1 MLRTITL
8 KNFVH
13 FKDKTVIQLT
23 TSNIPANPNGN
34 RKKKTEK
41 SQNGTD
47 YCNSLNIF
55 VGANFCGKSTIIELI
70 RRCMTQEINLSKTKA
85 YDNVSVA
92 YAFCKFNELDKKNDE
107 VFSGIIKEPQ
117 RPGDRDEKLYKIF
130 IYIENN
136 EVFLRSIS
144 IHTGK
149 TYNGVLNHRYLKEI
163 RSLEDEADDERD
175 NRITQ
180 LLDKIKSLNYKQ
192 CCSEIRNKPSWKD
205 IEDRFI
211 ATFPLRGI
219 GIVQWTKSKNIRV
232 KRNYKRACERAEVI
246 STLLTQ
252 KHRDQIDEELE
263 REIFNFLTY
272 PEVFRFKHKS
282 DGHIFVQHNNSEEF
296 HLLKTSEGILEAKMT
311 SLLLANDMVKTLCLE
326 DAERGMHPQMIERLK
341 TILCRE
347 GRKKTIIVV
356 THSPYF
362 IDTIT
367 VKNTHVFF
375 RETTDDRN
383 SYFCSVKNVADCSA
397 VTNVSSIELLR
408 TLLFATKVL
417 LVEGPTDREVLQGIF
432 TQWKRKMMKR
442 SENEIEVMYK
452 DITTYQVVSLNGCR
466 NSKNVLNFCR
476 KINLPCL
483 CILDLDVFVKSDK
496 KTKVISKVENLK
508 YLAVGTFQN
517 YVGKDLSD
525 FTRSEDSKLLS
536 KSMESNDDTFV
547 WRDGALEDMI
557 RDSISP
563 KKLYDILGCKNTES
577 KEIKGKLKT
586 SLSEKNGESFYEHLE
601 NADEIQRLI
610 KFILDK
616 EITRFRENEL
626 ESDEFLKQK
635 CCNIYDVLRKAFA
648 VVLLFLLFFSFWFF
662 FKEIFPLESS
672 LHYVDGLL
680 KFLYSIL
687 FLD

>member
-23 TSNIPANPNGN
+23 TSNIPANPNRN

-70 RRCMTQEINLSKTKA
+70 RRCMTHEINLLKTKS
-85 YDNVSVA
+85 YDNESVA
-92 YAFCKFNELDKKNDE
+92 YVFCKFNGLDQKNDE

-117 RPGDRDEKLYKIF
+117 RPGDRVEKLFKIF

-136 EVFLRSIS
+136 EVVLRSIS
-144 IHTGK
+144 LHTGK
-149 TYNGVLNHRYLKEI
+149 TYYGVLNHRYLKEI
-163 RSLEDEADDERD
+163 RSLEDEAADERD
-175 NRITQ
+175 NRITK
-180 LLDKIKSLNYKQ
+180 LLEMIKSLNYKR

-232 KRNYKRACERAEVI
+232 KRNYKSACERAEVL

-263 REIFNFLTY
+263 REIFNFLTS

-296 HLLKTSEGILEAKMT
+296 PLLKTSEGILEAKMT
-311 SLLLANDMVKTLCLE
+311 SLLLANDKVKTLCLE

-347 GRKKTIIVV
+347 GRNKTIIVV

-375 RETTDDRN
+375 RKTTDDSN
-383 SYFCSVKNVADCSA
+383 SYFCSVRNVANCSA
-397 VTNVSSIELLR
+397 VSNVSSIELLR

-417 LVEGPTDREVLQGIF
+417 LVEGPTDREVVQGIF
-432 TQWKRKMMKR
+432 TQWKRNMIKS
-442 SENEIEVMYK
+442 SENKIEDMYK

-466 NSKNVLNFCR
+466 NSKNVLSFCR
-476 KINLPCL
+476 QINLQCL
-483 CILDLDVFVKSDK
+483 CILDLDVFVKSRVQNG
-496 KTKVISKVENLK
+496 TKVIYKFENLNH
-508 YLAVGTFQN
+508 LSESTFQN
-517 YVGKDLSD
+517 YVGKELSE
-525 FTRSEDSKLLS
+525 FSRSEDSKLLS
-536 KSMESNDDTFV
+536 ESMESNDDTFV

-557 RDSISP
+557 RSSISSTE
-563 KKLYDILGCKNTES
+563 LCDILGCKNTES
-577 KEIKGKLKT
+577 KEIKDKLKT
-586 SLSEKNGESFYEHLE
+586 SISEENGELFYEQLE
-601 NADEIQRLI
+601 NAAEIQRLI

-616 EITRFRENEL
+616 EITRFEENEL
-626 ESDEFLKQK
+626 ESDEYLSEQK
-635 CCNIYDVLRKAFA
+635 CCNVYNVLRITLVV
-648 VVLLFLLFFSFWFF
+648 VVLLFVLFFSFWFY
-662 FKEIFPLESS
+662 FKKYFSWNLPCTM
-672 LHYVDGLL
+672 
-680 KFLYSIL
+680 
-687 FLD
+687 

>member
-23 TSNIPANPNGN
+23 TSNIPANPNRN

-41 SQNGTD
+41 SQNGTN

-70 RRCMTQEINLSKTKA
+70 RRCMTHEINLLKTKS
-85 YDNVSVA
+85 YDNESVA
-92 YAFCKFNELDKKNDE
+92 YVFCKFSGLDQKNDE

-117 RPGDRDEKLYKIF
+117 RPGDRVEKLYKIF

-144 IHTGK
+144 LHTGK
-149 TYNGVLNHRYLKEI
+149 TYYGVLNHRYLKEI
-163 RSLEDEADDERD
+163 RSLEDEATDERD
-175 NRITQ
+175 NRITK
-180 LLDKIKSLNYKQ
+180 LLEMIKSLNYKRY
-192 CCSEIRNKPSWKD
+192 CSEIRNKPSWKD

-232 KRNYKRACERAEVI
+232 KRNYKSACERAEVL

-263 REIFNFLTY
+263 REIFNFLTS

-296 HLLKTSEGILEAKMT
+296 PLLKTSEGILEAKMT
-311 SLLLANDMVKTLCLE
+311 SLLLANNKVKTLCLE

-347 GRKKTIIVV
+347 GRNKTIIVV

-375 RETTDDRN
+375 RKTTDDSN
-383 SYFCSVKNVADCSA
+383 SYFCSVRNVANCSA
-397 VTNVSSIELLR
+397 VSNVSSIELLR

-417 LVEGPTDREVLQGIF
+417 LVEGPTDRDVVQGIF
-432 TQWKRKMMKR
+432 TQWKHKKLNRG
-442 SENEIEVMYK
+442 ENKIKDMYK

-466 NSKNVLNFCR
+466 NSKNVMDFCH
-476 KINLPCL
+476 KINLPCF
-483 CILDLDVFVKSDK
+483 CILDLDVFVKIDK
-496 KTKVISKVENLK
+496 KSKKICKFEKVDDPPESTLNKS
-508 YLAVGTFQN
+508 VGET
-517 YVGKDLSD
+517 LSD
-525 FTRSEDSKLLS
+525 FSKSKYFKILS
-536 KSMESNDDTFV
+536 KALESKDTFV

-557 RDSISP
+557 RSSISLEQLG
-563 KKLYDILGCKNTES
+563 KFLGCRNTDNE
-577 KEIKGKLKT
+577 EIKNKLKT
-586 SLSEKNGESFYEHLE
+586 SISEENRQLFYEQLE
-601 NADEIQRLI
+601 KADEIQRLI

-616 EITRFRENEL
+616 EITRFTGNEL
-626 ESDEFLKQK
+626 ELDEFLSEQK
-635 CCNIYDVLRKAFA
+635 WCNIYDISRIAFV
-648 VVLLFLLFFSFWFF
+648 VVLLLLLLFFSFWFF
-662 FKEIFPLESS
+662 
-672 LHYVDGLL
+672 L
-680 KFLYSIL
+680 KKYF
-687 FLD
+687 F

>member
-34 RKKKTEK
+34 R
-41 SQNGTD
+41 NRTD

-117 RPGDRDEKLYKIF
+117 RPGDRVEKLYKIF
-130 IYIENN
+130 IYIEND

-144 IHTGK
+144 SHTGK
-149 TYNGVLNHRYLKEI
+149 TYNGVLNHISLKEI
-163 RSLEDEADDERD
+163 ESLVDEAADDGD
-175 NRITQ
+175 NRITK
-180 LLDKIKSLNYKQ
+180 LLEIIKSLNYKT

-232 KRNYKRACERAEVI
+232 KRNYKSACERAEVL

-311 SLLLANDMVKTLCLE
+311 SLLLANDKVKTLCLE

-375 RETTDDRN
+375 RKTTDDSN
-383 SYFCSVKNVADCSA
+383 SYFCSVRNVANCSA
-397 VTNVSSIELLR
+397 VSNVSSIELLR

-417 LVEGPTDREVLQGIF
+417 LVEGPTDREVVQGIF
-432 TQWKRKMMKR
+432 TQWKRDMMKR
-442 SENEIEVMYK
+442 SETEIEVMYK
-452 DITTYQVVSLNGCR
+452 DITTYQLVSLNGCK
-466 NSKNVLNFCR
+466 NSKNVLSFCR
-476 KINLPCL
+476 QINLPCL
-483 CILDLDVFVKSDK
+483 CILDLDVFVKYNK
-496 KTKVISKVENLK
+496 ETKVIYKVENLN
-508 YLAVGTFQN
+508 YLSVGNFQD
-517 YVGKDLSD
+517 YVGKELSE
-525 FTRSEDSKLLS
+525 FSRSEDSNLLS
-536 KSMESNDDTFV
+536 ELTESYDDTFV

-557 RDSISP
+557 QSSISSTE
-563 KKLYDILGCKNTES
+563 LCDILGCKNTES
-577 KEIKGKLKT
+577 KEIKDKLKT
-586 SLSEKNGESFYEHLE
+586 SISEENGELLYEQLE
-601 NADEIQRLI
+601 NAAEIQRLI

-616 EITRFRENEL
+616 EITRFEENEL
-626 ESDEFLKQK
+626 ESDEFLSEQK
-635 CCNIYDVLRKAFA
+635 CRNVYDVLRIALVV
-648 VVLLFLLFFSFWFF
+648 VVLLFVLFFSFWFY
-662 FKEIFPLESS
+662 FKKYFSWN
-672 LHYVDGLL
+672 LL
-680 KFLYSIL
+680 CTM
-687 FLD
+687 

>member
-1 MLRTITL
+1 MLRIITL

-23 TSNIPANPNGN
+23 TSNIPANPNRN

-70 RRCMTQEINLSKTKA
+70 RRCMTHEINLLKTKS
-85 YDNVSVA
+85 YDNESVA
-92 YAFCKFNELDKKNDE
+92 YVFCKFNGLDQKNVE

-117 RPGDRDEKLYKIF
+117 RPGDRVEKLYKIF

-144 IHTGK
+144 LHTGK
-149 TYNGVLNHRYLKEI
+149 TYYGVLNHKYLKEI
-163 RSLEDEADDERD
+163 RSLEDEAADERD
-175 NRITQ
+175 NRITK
-180 LLDKIKSLNYKQ
+180 LLEMIKSLNYKR

-232 KRNYKRACERAEVI
+232 KRNYKSACERAEVL

-263 REIFNFLTY
+263 REIFNFLTS

-296 HLLKTSEGILEAKMT
+296 PLLKTSEGILEAKMT
-311 SLLLANDMVKTLCLE
+311 SLLLANDKVKTLCLE

-347 GRKKTIIVV
+347 GRNKTIIVV

-375 RETTDDRN
+375 RKTTDDSN
-383 SYFCSVKNVADCSA
+383 SYFCSVRNVANCSA
-397 VTNVSSIELLR
+397 VSNVSSIELLR

-417 LVEGPTDREVLQGIF
+417 LVEGPIDREVVQGIF
-432 TQWKRKMMKR
+432 TQWKRNMIKS
-442 SENEIEVMYK
+442 SENKIEDMYK

-466 NSKNVLNFCR
+466 NSKNVLSFCR
-476 KINLPCL
+476 QINLPCL
-483 CILDLDVFVKSDK
+483 CILDLDVFVKSRVQND
-496 KTKVISKVENLK
+496 TKVIYKFENLNH
-508 YLAVGTFQN
+508 LSESTFQN
-517 YVGKDLSD
+517 YVGKDLSE
-525 FTRSEDSKLLS
+525 FSRSEDSKLLS
-536 KSMESNDDTFV
+536 ESMESNDDTFV

-557 RDSISP
+557 RSSISSTE
-563 KKLYDILGCKNTES
+563 LCDILGCKNTES
-577 KEIKGKLKT
+577 KEIKDKLKT
-586 SLSEKNGESFYEHLE
+586 SISEENGELFYEQLE
-601 NADEIQRLI
+601 NAAEIQRLI

-616 EITRFRENEL
+616 EITRFEENEL
-626 ESDEFLKQK
+626 ESDEYLSEQK
-635 CCNIYDVLRKAFA
+635 CCNVYNVLRIALVV
-648 VVLLFLLFFSFWFF
+648 VVLLFVLFFSFWF
-662 FKEIFPLESS
+662 
-672 LHYVDGLL
+672 YL
-680 KFLYSIL
+680 KKYFSWNLPCTM
-687 FLD
+687 

>member
-23 TSNIPANPNGN
+23 TSNIPASPNGN
-34 RKKKTEK
+34 R
-41 SQNGTD
+41 NGTD

-85 YDNVSVA
+85 YDNESVA

-107 VFSGIIKEPQ
+107 VFSGIFKEPQ
-117 RPGDRDEKLYKIF
+117 RPGDRVEKLYKIF

-136 EVFLRSIS
+136 EVFLRSKS

-149 TYNGVLNHRYLKEI
+149 TYNGVLNHKYLEEI
-163 RSLEDEADDERD
+163 RSLEDETDDERD

-180 LLDKIKSLNYKQ
+180 LLDMIKSLNYKT
-192 CCSEIRNKPSWKD
+192 CCSKIRNKPSWKD

-296 HLLKTSEGILEAKMT
+296 PLLKTSEGILEAKMT
-311 SLLLANDMVKTLCLE
+311 SLLLANDKVKTLCLE
-326 DAERGMHPQMIERLK
+326 DAARGMHPQMIERLK

-375 RETTDDRN
+375 RKTTDDSN
-383 SYFCSVKNVADCSA
+383 SYFCSVQNVANCSA

-417 LVEGPTDREVLQGIF
+417 LVEGPTDREVVQGIF

-452 DITTYQVVSLNGCR
+452 DITTYQVVSLNGCK
-466 NSKNVLNFCR
+466 NSKNVLDFCR

-483 CILDLDVFVKSDK
+483 CILDLDVFVKIDK
-496 KTKVISKVENLK
+496 ESKNICKFEKVDDPPESTLNES
-508 YLAVGTFQN
+508 
-517 YVGKDLSD
+517 VGKTLSD
-525 FTRSEDSKLLS
+525 FRKSKYFKILSEALESK
-536 KSMESNDDTFV
+536 DTFV

-557 RDSISP
+557 RSSISLEQLG
-563 KKLYDILGCKNTES
+563 KFLGCRNTDNE
-577 KEIKGKLKT
+577 EIKNKLKT
-586 SLSEKNGESFYEHLE
+586 SISEENRQLFYEQLE
-601 NADEIQRLI
+601 KADEIQRLI

-616 EITRFRENEL
+616 EITRFTGNEL
-626 ESDEFLKQK
+626 ELDEFLSEQK
-635 CCNIYDVLRKAFA
+635 WWNIYDVLRIAFV
-648 VVLLFLLFFSFWFF
+648 VVLLLLLLFFSFWFF
-662 FKEIFPLESS
+662 
-672 LHYVDGLL
+672 L
-680 KFLYSIL
+680 KKYF
-687 FLD
+687 F

>member
-23 TSNIPANPNGN
+23 TSINPANSNGN
-34 RKKKTEK
+34 QNEGTEE
-41 SQNGTD
+41 SNHGSD
-47 YCNSLNIF
+47 YCNAFNIF

-70 RRCMTQEINLSKTKA
+70 RRCMTQEINVSKTRA
-85 YDNVSVA
+85 YNNNSVA
-92 YAFCKFNELDKKNDE
+92 YVFCKFNGLDKKNDE

-117 RPGDRDEKLYKIF
+117 RPEDPVEKLYKIF
-130 IYIENN
+130 IYTCIENN

-144 IHTGK
+144 SQTGN
-149 TYNGVLNHRYLKEI
+149 TYSGVLDNQYIETITNLKV
-163 RSLEDEADDERD
+163 EADKSEDSDESD
-175 NRITQ
+175 KSINDF
-180 LLDKIKSLNYKQ
+180 LDMIKSLNYET

-205 IEDRFI
+205 IEDGYI
-211 ATFPLRGI
+211 STFPLRGI
-219 GIVQWTKSKNIRV
+219 GIVQWTKSKHIRV
-232 KRNYKRACERAEVI
+232 KRNYKSACERAEVI

-252 KHRDQIDEELE
+252 KHRDQINERLE
-263 REIFNFLTY
+263 KEIFNFLTY
-272 PEVFRFKHKS
+272 PEVFRFKQKN
-282 DGHIFVQHNNSEEF
+282 DGHIFVQHNKSEEF

-311 SLLLANDMVKTLCLE
+311 SLLLANDKVKTLCLE

-367 VKNTHVFF
+367 VKNTHVFS

-383 SYFCSVKNVADCSA
+383 SYFCSVKNVAA
-397 VTNVSSIELLR
+397 VTNVSSIELMR

-417 LVEGPTDREVLQGIF
+417 LVEGPTDREVVQGIF

-442 SENEIEVMYK
+442 SENEIEVMYR

-496 KTKVISKVENLK
+496 KTKVISKVEKLNH
-508 YLAVGTFQN
+508 LAGRTFQN

-525 FTRSEDSKLLS
+525 FTRSKDSKLLS
-536 KSMESNDDTFV
+536 ESMESNEDTFV

-577 KEIKGKLKT
+577 KEIKDKLKT
-586 SLSEKNGESFYEHLE
+586 SISEENGELFYEQLE
-601 NADEIQRLI
+601 NAAEIQRLI

-616 EITRFRENEL
+616 EITRFEENEL
-626 ESDEFLKQK
+626 ESDEFLSEQK
-635 CCNIYDVLRKAFA
+635 CCNVYDVLRIALVV
-648 VVLLFLLFFSFWFF
+648 VVLLFVLFFSFWFY
-662 FKEIFPLESS
+662 FKKYFSWN
-672 LHYVDGLL
+672 LL
-680 KFLYSIL
+680 CTM
-687 FLD
+687 

>member
-23 TSNIPANPNGN
+23 TSNIPANPNRN

-70 RRCMTQEINLSKTKA
+70 RRCMTHEINLLKTKS
-85 YDNVSVA
+85 YDNESVA
-92 YAFCKFNELDKKNDE
+92 YVFCKFNGLDQKNDE

-117 RPGDRDEKLYKIF
+117 RPGDRVEKLYKIF

-144 IHTGK
+144 LHTGK
-149 TYNGVLNHRYLKEI
+149 TYYGVLNHKYLKEI
-163 RSLEDEADDERD
+163 RSLEDEAADERD
-175 NRITQ
+175 NRITK
-180 LLDKIKSLNYKQ
+180 LLEMIKSLNYKR

-232 KRNYKRACERAEVI
+232 KRNYKSACERAEVL

-263 REIFNFLTY
+263 REIFNFLTS

-296 HLLKTSEGILEAKMT
+296 PLLKTSEGILEAKMT
-311 SLLLANDMVKTLCLE
+311 SLLLANDKVKTLCLE

-347 GRKKTIIVV
+347 GRNKTIIVV

-375 RETTDDRN
+375 RKTTDDSN
-383 SYFCSVKNVADCSA
+383 SYFCSVRNVANCSA
-397 VTNVSSIELLR
+397 VSNVSSIELLR

-417 LVEGPTDREVLQGIF
+417 LVEGPIDREVVQGIF
-432 TQWKRKMMKR
+432 TQWKRNMIKS
-442 SENEIEVMYK
+442 SENKIEDMYK

-466 NSKNVLNFCR
+466 NSKNVLSFCR
-476 KINLPCL
+476 QINLPCL
-483 CILDLDVFVKSDK
+483 CILDLDVFVKSRVQND
-496 KTKVISKVENLK
+496 TKVIYKFENLNH
-508 YLAVGTFQN
+508 LSESTFQN
-517 YVGKDLSD
+517 YVGKDLSE
-525 FTRSEDSKLLS
+525 FSRSEDSKLLS
-536 KSMESNDDTFV
+536 ESMESNDDTFV

-557 RDSISP
+557 RSSISSTE
-563 KKLYDILGCKNTES
+563 LCDILGCKNTES
-577 KEIKGKLKT
+577 KEIKDKLKT
-586 SLSEKNGESFYEHLE
+586 SISEENGELFYEQLE
-601 NADEIQRLI
+601 NAAEIQRLI

-616 EITRFRENEL
+616 EITRFEENEL
-626 ESDEFLKQK
+626 ESDEYLSEQK
-635 CCNIYDVLRKAFA
+635 CCNVYNVLRIALVV
-648 VVLLFLLFFSFWFF
+648 VVLLFVLFFSFWF
-662 FKEIFPLESS
+662 
-672 LHYVDGLL
+672 YL
-680 KFLYSIL
+680 KKYFSWNLPCTM
-687 FLD
+687 

>member
-23 TSNIPANPNGN
+23 TSNIPANPNRN

-70 RRCMTQEINLSKTKA
+70 RRCMTHEINLLKTKS
-85 YDNVSVA
+85 YDNESVA
-92 YAFCKFNELDKKNDE
+92 YVFCKFNGLDQKNDE

-117 RPGDRDEKLYKIF
+117 RPGDRVEKLYKIF

-144 IHTGK
+144 LHTGK
-149 TYNGVLNHRYLKEI
+149 TYYGVLNHKYLKEI
-163 RSLEDEADDERD
+163 RSLEDEAADERD
-175 NRITQ
+175 NRITK
-180 LLDKIKSLNYKQ
+180 LLEMIKSLNYKR

-232 KRNYKRACERAEVI
+232 KRNYKSACERAEVL

-252 KHRDQIDEELE
+252 KHRDQIDKELE
-263 REIFNFLTY
+263 REIFNFLTS

-296 HLLKTSEGILEAKMT
+296 PLLKTSEGILEAKMT
-311 SLLLANDMVKTLCLE
+311 SLLLANDKVKTLCLE

-347 GRKKTIIVV
+347 GRNKTIIVV

-375 RETTDDRN
+375 RKTTDDSN
-383 SYFCSVKNVADCSA
+383 SYFCSVRNVANCSA
-397 VTNVSSIELLR
+397 VSNVSSIELLR

-417 LVEGPTDREVLQGIF
+417 LVEGPIDREVVQGIF
-432 TQWKRKMMKR
+432 TQWKRNMIKS
-442 SENEIEVMYK
+442 SENKIEDMYK

-466 NSKNVLNFCR
+466 NSKNVLSFCR
-476 KINLPCL
+476 QINLPCL
-483 CILDLDVFVKSDK
+483 CILDLDVFVKSRVQND
-496 KTKVISKVENLK
+496 TKVIYKFENLNH
-508 YLAVGTFQN
+508 LSESTFQN
-517 YVGKDLSD
+517 YVGKDLSE
-525 FTRSEDSKLLS
+525 FSRSEDSKLLS
-536 KSMESNDDTFV
+536 ESMESNDDTFV

-557 RDSISP
+557 RSSISSTE
-563 KKLYDILGCKNTES
+563 LCDILGCKNTES
-577 KEIKGKLKT
+577 KEIKDKLKT
-586 SLSEKNGESFYEHLE
+586 SISEENGELFYEQLE
-601 NADEIQRLI
+601 NAAEIQRLI

-616 EITRFRENEL
+616 EITRFEENEL
-626 ESDEFLKQK
+626 ESDEYLSEQK
-635 CCNIYDVLRKAFA
+635 CCNVYNVLRIALVV
-648 VVLLFLLFFSFWFF
+648 VVLLFVLFFSFWF
-662 FKEIFPLESS
+662 
-672 LHYVDGLL
+672 YL
-680 KFLYSIL
+680 KKYFS
-687 FLD
+687 

>member
-23 TSNIPANPNGN
+23 TSNIPANPNRN

-70 RRCMTQEINLSKTKA
+70 RRCMTHEINLLKTKS
-85 YDNVSVA
+85 YDNESVA
-92 YAFCKFNELDKKNDE
+92 YVFCKFNGLDQKNDE

-117 RPGDRDEKLYKIF
+117 RPGDRVEKLFKIF

-136 EVFLRSIS
+136 EVVLRSIS
-144 IHTGK
+144 LHTGK
-149 TYNGVLNHRYLKEI
+149 TYYGVLNHKYLKEI
-163 RSLEDEADDERD
+163 RSLEDEAADERD
-175 NRITQ
+175 NRITK
-180 LLDKIKSLNYKQ
+180 LLEMIKSLNYKR

-232 KRNYKRACERAEVI
+232 KRNYKSACERAEVL

-263 REIFNFLTY
+263 REIFNFLTS

-296 HLLKTSEGILEAKMT
+296 PLLKTSEGILEAKMT
-311 SLLLANDMVKTLCLE
+311 SLLLANDKVKTLCLE

-347 GRKKTIIVV
+347 GRNKTIIVV

-375 RETTDDRN
+375 RKTTDDSN
-383 SYFCSVKNVADCSA
+383 SYFCSVRNVANCSA
-397 VTNVSSIELLR
+397 VSNVSSIELLR

-417 LVEGPTDREVLQGIF
+417 LVEGPTDREVVQGIF
-432 TQWKRKMMKR
+432 TQWKRNMIKS
-442 SENEIEVMYK
+442 SENKIEDMYK

-466 NSKNVLNFCR
+466 NSKNVLSFCR
-476 KINLPCL
+476 QINLQCL
-483 CILDLDVFVKSDK
+483 CILDLDVFVKSRVQND
-496 KTKVISKVENLK
+496 TKVIYKFENLNH
-508 YLAVGTFQN
+508 LSESTFQN
-517 YVGKDLSD
+517 YVGKELSE
-525 FTRSEDSKLLS
+525 FSRSEDSKLLS
-536 KSMESNDDTFV
+536 ESMESNDDTFV

-557 RDSISP
+557 RSSISSTE
-563 KKLYDILGCKNTES
+563 LCDILGCKNTES
-577 KEIKGKLKT
+577 KEIKDKLKT
-586 SLSEKNGESFYEHLE
+586 SISEENGELFYEQLE
-601 NADEIQRLI
+601 NAAEIQRLI

-616 EITRFRENEL
+616 EITRFEENEL
-626 ESDEFLKQK
+626 ESDEYLSEQK
-635 CCNIYDVLRKAFA
+635 CCNVYNVLRIALVV
-648 VVLLFLLFFSFWFF
+648 VVLLFVLFFSFWF
-662 FKEIFPLESS
+662 
-672 LHYVDGLL
+672 YL
-680 KFLYSIL
+680 KKYFSWNLPCTM
-687 FLD
+687 

>member
-23 TSNIPANPNGN
+23 TSNIPANPNRN

-70 RRCMTQEINLSKTKA
+70 RRCMTHEINLLKTKS
-85 YDNVSVA
+85 YDNESVA
-92 YAFCKFNELDKKNDE
+92 YVFCKFNGLDQKNDE

-117 RPGDRDEKLYKIF
+117 RPGDRVEKLYKIF

-144 IHTGK
+144 LHTGK
-149 TYNGVLNHRYLKEI
+149 TYYGVLNHKYLKEI
-163 RSLEDEADDERD
+163 RSLEDEAADERD
-175 NRITQ
+175 NRITK
-180 LLDKIKSLNYKQ
+180 LLEMIKSLNYKR

-232 KRNYKRACERAEVI
+232 KRNYKSACERAEVL

-263 REIFNFLTY
+263 REIFNFLTS

-296 HLLKTSEGILEAKMT
+296 PLLKTSEGILEAKMT
-311 SLLLANDMVKTLCLE
+311 SLLLANDKVKTLCLE

-347 GRKKTIIVV
+347 GRNKTIIVV

-375 RETTDDRN
+375 RKTTDDSN
-383 SYFCSVKNVADCSA
+383 SYFCSVRNVANCSA
-397 VTNVSSIELLR
+397 VSNVSSIELLR

-417 LVEGPTDREVLQGIF
+417 LVEGPIDREVVQGIF
-432 TQWKRKMMKR
+432 TQWKRNMIKS
-442 SENEIEVMYK
+442 SENKIEDMYK

-466 NSKNVLNFCR
+466 NSKNVLSFCR
-476 KINLPCL
+476 QINLPCL
-483 CILDLDVFVKSDK
+483 CILDLDVFVKSRVQND
-496 KTKVISKVENLK
+496 TKVIYKFENLNH
-508 YLAVGTFQN
+508 LSESTFQN
-517 YVGKDLSD
+517 YVGKDLSE
-525 FTRSEDSKLLS
+525 FSRSEDSKLLS
-536 KSMESNDDTFV
+536 ESMESNDDTFV

-557 RDSISP
+557 RSSISSTE
-563 KKLYDILGCKNTES
+563 LCDILGCKNTES
-577 KEIKGKLKT
+577 KEIKDKLKT
-586 SLSEKNGESFYEHLE
+586 SISEENGELFYEQLE
-601 NADEIQRLI
+601 NAAEIQRLI

-616 EITRFRENEL
+616 EITRFEENEL
-626 ESDEFLKQK
+626 ESDEYLSEQK
-635 CCNIYDVLRKAFA
+635 CCNVYNVLRIALVV
-648 VVLLFLLFFSFWFF
+648 VVLLFVLFFSFWF
-662 FKEIFPLESS
+662 
-672 LHYVDGLL
+672 YL
-680 KFLYSIL
+680 KKYFS
-687 FLD
+687 

>member
-34 RKKKTEK
+34 R
-41 SQNGTD
+41 NGTD

-70 RRCMTQEINLSKTKA
+70 RRCMTQDINLSKTKA
-85 YDNVSVA
+85 YDNESVA

-117 RPGDRDEKLYKIF
+117 RPGDRVEKLYKIF

-149 TYNGVLNHRYLKEI
+149 TYNGVLNHRYLEEI
-163 RSLEDEADDERD
+163 RSLENEEDDED

-180 LLDKIKSLNYKQ
+180 LLDMIKSLNYKT

-296 HLLKTSEGILEAKMT
+296 PLLKTSEGILEAKMT
-311 SLLLANDMVKTLCLE
+311 SLLLANDKVKTLCLE

-383 SYFCSVKNVADCSA
+383 SYFCSVKNVANCSA

-417 LVEGPTDREVLQGIF
+417 LVEGPTDREVVQGIF

-442 SENEIEVMYK
+442 SENEIKVMYK
-452 DITTYQVVSLNGCR
+452 DITTYQVVSLNGCK
-466 NSKNVLNFCR
+466 NSKNVLSFCR
-476 KINLPCL
+476 QINLPCL
-483 CILDLDVFVKSDK
+483 CILDLDFFVKSRVQND
-496 KTKVISKVENLK
+496 TKVIYKFENLNH
-508 YLAVGTFQN
+508 LSESTFQN
-517 YVGKDLSD
+517 YVGKDLSL
-525 FTRSEDSKLLS
+525 FSRSEDSKQLS
-536 KSMESNDDTFV
+536 SGGTFV
-547 WRDGALEDMI
+547 WRNGALEDMI
-557 RDSISP
+557 GSSISIEQ
-563 KKLYDILGCKNTES
+563 LRNFLGCKITKNG
-577 KEIKGKLKT
+577 EIKNKLKT
-586 SLSEKNGESFYEHLE
+586 SINEKNREAFYEELE
-601 NADEIQRLI
+601 KVDEIQRLI

-616 EITRFRENEL
+616 EITRFSENKL
-626 ESDEFLKQK
+626 QSDEFLSEQK
-635 CCNIYDVLRKAFA
+635 WCNVYDVLSKAFA
-648 VVLLFLLFFSFWFF
+648 VVVLLLLLFFSFFGFF
-662 FKEIFPLESS
+662 LKKYFFWN
-672 LHYVDGLL
+672 LL
-680 KFLYSIL
+680 CTI
-687 FLD
+687 

>member
-34 RKKKTEK
+34 R
-41 SQNGTD
+41 NRTD

-70 RRCMTQEINLSKTKA
+70 RRCMTHEINLSKTKA
-85 YDNVSVA
+85 YDNESVA
-92 YAFCKFNELDKKNDE
+92 YAFCKFNGLDKKNDD

-117 RPGDRDEKLYKIF
+117 RPGDRVEKLYKIF
-130 IYIENN
+130 IYIENDK
-136 EVFLRSIS
+136 VFLRSIS
-144 IHTGK
+144 SHTGN
-149 TYNGVLNHRYLKEI
+149 TYSGVLDDRYIEKI
-163 RSLEDEADDERD
+163 RSLEDEADERD
-175 NRITQ
+175 DIINQ
-180 LLDKIKSLNYKQ
+180 LLKKIKSLNYKT

-232 KRNYKRACERAEVI
+232 KRNYKSACERAEVI

-252 KHRDQIDEELE
+252 KHRDQIDEDLE

-272 PEVFRFKHKS
+272 PEVFRFKQKN

-311 SLLLANDMVKTLCLE
+311 SLLLANNEVKTLCLE

-341 TILCRE
+341 TVLYRE

-375 RETTDDRN
+375 RKRN
-383 SYFCSVKNVADCSA
+383 NDNDLNYYCSVQNIAKCST
-397 VTNVSSIELLR
+397 VSYVSSIEILR

-417 LVEGPTDREVLQGIF
+417 LVEGPTDRDVVQGIF
-432 TQWKRKMMKR
+432 TQWKHKKLNRG
-442 SENEIEVMYK
+442 ENKIKYMYK

-466 NSKNVLNFCR
+466 NSKNVMDFCH
-476 KINLPCL
+476 KINLPCF
-483 CILDLDVFVKSDK
+483 CILDLDVFVKIDK
-496 KTKVISKVENLK
+496 KSKKICKFEKVDDPPESTLNEI
-508 YLAVGTFQN
+508 VGET
-517 YVGKDLSD
+517 LSD
-525 FTRSEDSKLLS
+525 FSKSKYFKILS
-536 KSMESNDDTFV
+536 KALESKDTFV

-557 RDSISP
+557 RSSISLEQLG
-563 KKLYDILGCKNTES
+563 KFLGCRNTDNE
-577 KEIKGKLKT
+577 EIKNKLKT
-586 SLSEKNGESFYEHLE
+586 SISEENRQLFYEQLE
-601 NADEIQRLI
+601 KADEIQRLI

-616 EITRFRENEL
+616 EITRFTGNEL
-626 ESDEFLKQK
+626 ELDEFLSEQK
-635 CCNIYDVLRKAFA
+635 WCNIYDVSRKAF
-648 VVLLFLLFFSFWFF
+648 VVGLLLLLLFFSFWFF
-662 FKEIFPLESS
+662 
-672 LHYVDGLL
+672 
-680 KFLYSIL
+680 
-687 FLD
+687 

>member
-117 RPGDRDEKLYKIF
+117 RPGDRVEKLYKIF
-130 IYIENN
+130 IYIEND

-144 IHTGK
+144 SHTGK
-149 TYNGVLNHRYLKEI
+149 TYNGVLNHISLKEI
-163 RSLEDEADDERD
+163 ESLVDEAADDGD
-175 NRITQ
+175 NRITK
-180 LLDKIKSLNYKQ
+180 LLEIIKSLNYKT

-232 KRNYKRACERAEVI
+232 KRNYKSACERAEVL

-311 SLLLANDMVKTLCLE
+311 SLLLANDKVKTLCLE

-375 RETTDDRN
+375 RKTTDDSN
-383 SYFCSVKNVADCSA
+383 SYFCSVRNVANCSA
-397 VTNVSSIELLR
+397 VSNVSSIELLR

-417 LVEGPTDREVLQGIF
+417 LVEGPTDREVVQGIF
-432 TQWKRKMMKR
+432 TQWKRDMMKR
-442 SENEIEVMYK
+442 SETEIEVMYK
-452 DITTYQVVSLNGCR
+452 DITTYQLVSLNGCK
-466 NSKNVLNFCR
+466 NSKNVLSFCR
-476 KINLPCL
+476 QINLPCL
-483 CILDLDVFVKSDK
+483 CILDLDVFVKYNK
-496 KTKVISKVENLK
+496 ETKVIYKVENLN
-508 YLAVGTFQN
+508 YLSVGNFQD
-517 YVGKDLSD
+517 YVGKELSE
-525 FTRSEDSKLLS
+525 FSRSEDSNLLS
-536 KSMESNDDTFV
+536 ELTESYDDTFV

-557 RDSISP
+557 QSSISSTE
-563 KKLYDILGCKNTES
+563 LCNILGCKNTES
-577 KEIKGKLKT
+577 KEIKDKLKT
-586 SLSEKNGESFYEHLE
+586 SISEENGELLYEQLE
-601 NADEIQRLI
+601 NAAEIQRLI

-616 EITRFRENEL
+616 EITRFEENEL
-626 ESDEFLKQK
+626 ESDEFLSEQK
-635 CCNIYDVLRKAFA
+635 CRNVYDVLRIALVV
-648 VVLLFLLFFSFWFF
+648 VVLLFVLFFSFWFY
-662 FKEIFPLESS
+662 FKKYFSWN
-672 LHYVDGLL
+672 LL
-680 KFLYSIL
+680 CTM
-687 FLD
+687 

>member
-180 LLDKIKSLNYKQ
+180 LLDMIKSLNYKK

-311 SLLLANDMVKTLCLE
+311 SLLLANDKVKTLCLE

-347 GRKKTIIVV
+347 GRK
-356 THSPYF
+356 
-362 IDTIT
+362 
-367 VKNTHVFF
+367 
-375 RETTDDRN
+375 R
-383 SYFCSVKNVADCSA
+383 
-397 VTNVSSIELLR
+397 
-408 TLLFATKVL
+408 
-417 LVEGPTDREVLQGIF
+417 
-432 TQWKRKMMKR
+432 
-442 SENEIEVMYK
+442 
-452 DITTYQVVSLNGCR
+452 
-466 NSKNVLNFCR
+466 
-476 KINLPCL
+476 
-483 CILDLDVFVKSDK
+483 
-496 KTKVISKVENLK
+496 
-508 YLAVGTFQN
+508 
-517 YVGKDLSD
+517 
-525 FTRSEDSKLLS
+525 
-536 KSMESNDDTFV
+536 
-547 WRDGALEDMI
+547 
-557 RDSISP
+557 
-563 KKLYDILGCKNTES
+563 
-577 KEIKGKLKT
+577 
-586 SLSEKNGESFYEHLE
+586 
-601 NADEIQRLI
+601 
-610 KFILDK
+610 
-616 EITRFRENEL
+616 
-626 ESDEFLKQK
+626 
-635 CCNIYDVLRKAFA
+635 
-648 VVLLFLLFFSFWFF
+648 
-662 FKEIFPLESS
+662 
-672 LHYVDGLL
+672 
-680 KFLYSIL
+680 
-687 FLD
+687 

>member
-34 RKKKTEK
+34 R
-41 SQNGTD
+41 NGTG

-85 YDNVSVA
+85 YDNESVA

-117 RPGDRDEKLYKIF
+117 RPGDRVEKLYKIF

-149 TYNGVLNHRYLKEI
+149 TYNGVLNHRYLEKI
-163 RSLEDEADDERD
+163 RSLEDEEDDERD

-180 LLDKIKSLNYKQ
+180 LLDMIKSLNYKT

-311 SLLLANDMVKTLCLE
+311 SLLLANDKVKTLCLE

-375 RETTDDRN
+375 RKTTDDSN
-383 SYFCSVKNVADCSA
+383 SYFCSVRNVANCSA
-397 VTNVSSIELLR
+397 VSNVSSIELLR

-417 LVEGPTDREVLQGIF
+417 LVEGPTDREVVQGIF
-432 TQWKRKMMKR
+432 TQWKRDMMKR
-442 SENEIEVMYK
+442 SETEIEVMYK
-452 DITTYQVVSLNGCR
+452 DITTYQLVSLNGCK
-466 NSKNVLNFCR
+466 NSKNVLSFCR
-476 KINLPCL
+476 QINLPCL
-483 CILDLDVFVKSDK
+483 CILDLDVFVKYDK
-496 KTKVISKVENLK
+496 EKREIYKVENLN
-508 YLAVGTFQN
+508 YLSVGNFQD
-517 YVGKDLSD
+517 YVGQKLSD
-525 FTRSEDSKLLS
+525 FSRSEDSKLLS
-536 KSMESNDDTFV
+536 ELTESYDDTFV

-557 RDSISP
+557 QSSISSTE
-563 KKLYDILGCKNTES
+563 LCNILGCKNTES
-577 KEIKGKLKT
+577 KEIKDKLKT
-586 SLSEKNGESFYEHLE
+586 SISEENGELFYEQLE
-601 NADEIQRLI
+601 NAAEIQRLI

-616 EITRFRENEL
+616 EITRFEENEL
-626 ESDEFLKQK
+626 ESDEFLSEQK
-635 CCNIYDVLRKAFA
+635 CCNVYDVLRIALVV
-648 VVLLFLLFFSFWFF
+648 VVLLFVLFFSFWFY
-662 FKEIFPLESS
+662 FKKYFSWN
-672 LHYVDGLL
+672 LL
-680 KFLYSIL
+680 CTM
-687 FLD
+687 

>member
-23 TSNIPANPNGN
+23 TSNIPANPNRN

-70 RRCMTQEINLSKTKA
+70 RRCMTHEINLLKTKS
-85 YDNVSVA
+85 YDNESVA
-92 YAFCKFNELDKKNDE
+92 YVFCKFNGLDQKNDE

-117 RPGDRDEKLYKIF
+117 RPGDRVEKLFKIF

-136 EVFLRSIS
+136 EVVLRSIS
-144 IHTGK
+144 LHTGK
-149 TYNGVLNHRYLKEI
+149 TYYGVLNHRYLKEI
-163 RSLEDEADDERD
+163 RSLEDEAADERD
-175 NRITQ
+175 NRITK
-180 LLDKIKSLNYKQ
+180 LLEMIKSLNYKR

-232 KRNYKRACERAEVI
+232 KRNYKSACERAEVL

-263 REIFNFLTY
+263 REIFNFLTS

-296 HLLKTSEGILEAKMT
+296 PLLKTSEGILEAKMT
-311 SLLLANDMVKTLCLE
+311 SLLLANDKVKTLCLE

-347 GRKKTIIVV
+347 GRNKTIIVV

-375 RETTDDRN
+375 RKTTDDSN
-383 SYFCSVKNVADCSA
+383 SYFCSVRNVANCSA
-397 VTNVSSIELLR
+397 VSNVSSIELLR

-417 LVEGPTDREVLQGIF
+417 LVEGPTDREVVQGIF
-432 TQWKRKMMKR
+432 TQWKRNMIKS
-442 SENEIEVMYK
+442 SENKIEDMYK

-466 NSKNVLNFCR
+466 NSKNVLSFCR
-476 KINLPCL
+476 QINLQCL
-483 CILDLDVFVKSDK
+483 CILDLDVFVKSRVQND
-496 KTKVISKVENLK
+496 TKVIYKFENLNH
-508 YLAVGTFQN
+508 LSESTFQN
-517 YVGKDLSD
+517 YVGKELSE
-525 FTRSEDSKLLS
+525 FSRSEDSKLLS
-536 KSMESNDDTFV
+536 ESMESNDDTFV

-557 RDSISP
+557 RSSISSTE
-563 KKLYDILGCKNTES
+563 LCDILGCKNTES
-577 KEIKGKLKT
+577 KEIKDKLKT
-586 SLSEKNGESFYEHLE
+586 SISEENGELFYEQLE
-601 NADEIQRLI
+601 NAAEIQRLI

-616 EITRFRENEL
+616 EITRFEENEL
-626 ESDEFLKQK
+626 ESDEYLSEQK
-635 CCNIYDVLRKAFA
+635 CCNVYNVLRITLVV
-648 VVLLFLLFFSFWFF
+648 VVLLFVLFFSFWFY
-662 FKEIFPLESS
+662 FKKYFSWNLPCTM
-672 LHYVDGLL
+672 
-680 KFLYSIL
+680 
-687 FLD
+687 

>member
-23 TSNIPANPNGN
+23 TSNIPANPNRN

-70 RRCMTQEINLSKTKA
+70 RRCMTHEINLLKTKS
-85 YDNVSVA
+85 YDNESVA
-92 YAFCKFNELDKKNDE
+92 YVFCKFNGLDQKNDE

-117 RPGDRDEKLYKIF
+117 RPGDRVEKLYKIF

-144 IHTGK
+144 LHTGK
-149 TYNGVLNHRYLKEI
+149 TYYGVLNHKYLKEI
-163 RSLEDEADDERD
+163 RSLEDEAADERD
-175 NRITQ
+175 NRITK
-180 LLDKIKSLNYKQ
+180 LLEMIKSLNYKR

-232 KRNYKRACERAEVI
+232 KRNYKSACERAEVL

-263 REIFNFLTY
+263 REIVNFLTS

-296 HLLKTSEGILEAKMT
+296 PLLKTSEGILEAKMT
-311 SLLLANDMVKTLCLE
+311 SLLLANDKVKTLCLE

-347 GRKKTIIVV
+347 GRNKTIIVV

-375 RETTDDRN
+375 RKTTDDSN
-383 SYFCSVKNVADCSA
+383 SYFCSVRNVANCSA
-397 VTNVSSIELLR
+397 VSNVSSIELLR

-417 LVEGPTDREVLQGIF
+417 LVEGPTDREVVQGIF
-432 TQWKRKMMKR
+432 TQWKRNMIKS
-442 SENEIEVMYK
+442 SENKIEDMYK

-466 NSKNVLNFCR
+466 NSKNVLSFCR
-476 KINLPCL
+476 QINLPCL
-483 CILDLDVFVKSDK
+483 CILDLDVFVKSRVQND
-496 KTKVISKVENLK
+496 TKVIYKFENLNH
-508 YLAVGTFQN
+508 LSESTFQN
-517 YVGKDLSD
+517 YVGKELSE
-525 FTRSEDSKLLS
+525 FSRSEDSKLLS
-536 KSMESNDDTFV
+536 ESMESNDDTFV

-557 RDSISP
+557 RSSISSTE
-563 KKLYDILGCKNTES
+563 LCDILGCKNTES
-577 KEIKGKLKT
+577 KEIKDKLKT
-586 SLSEKNGESFYEHLE
+586 SISEENGELFYEQLE
-601 NADEIQRLI
+601 NAAEIQRLI

-616 EITRFRENEL
+616 EITRFEENEL
-626 ESDEFLKQK
+626 ESDEYLSEQK
-635 CCNIYDVLRKAFA
+635 CCNVYNVLRITLVV
-648 VVLLFLLFFSFWFF
+648 VVLLFVLFFSFWF
-662 FKEIFPLESS
+662 
-672 LHYVDGLL
+672 YL
-680 KFLYSIL
+680 KKYFSWNLPCTM
-687 FLD
+687 

>member
-23 TSNIPANPNGN
+23 TSNIPANPNRN

-70 RRCMTQEINLSKTKA
+70 RRCMTHEINLLKTKS
-85 YDNVSVA
+85 YDNESVA
-92 YAFCKFNELDKKNDE
+92 YVFCKFNGLDQKNDE

-117 RPGDRDEKLYKIF
+117 RPGDRVEKLYKIF

-144 IHTGK
+144 LHTGK
-149 TYNGVLNHRYLKEI
+149 TYYGVLNHKSQSQKEI
-163 RSLEDEADDERD
+163 RSLEDEAADERD
-175 NRITQ
+175 NRITK
-180 LLDKIKSLNYKQ
+180 LLEMIKSLNYKR

-232 KRNYKRACERAEVI
+232 KRNYKSACERAEVL

-263 REIFNFLTY
+263 REIFNFLTS

-296 HLLKTSEGILEAKMT
+296 PLLKTSEGILEAKMT
-311 SLLLANDMVKTLCLE
+311 SLLLANDKVKTLCLE

-347 GRKKTIIVV
+347 GRNKTIIVV

-375 RETTDDRN
+375 RKTTDDSN
-383 SYFCSVKNVADCSA
+383 SYFCSVRNVANCSA
-397 VTNVSSIELLR
+397 VSNVSSIELLR

-417 LVEGPTDREVLQGIF
+417 LVEGPIDREVVQGIF
-432 TQWKRKMMKR
+432 TQWKRNMIKS
-442 SENEIEVMYK
+442 SENKIEDMYK

-466 NSKNVLNFCR
+466 NSKNVLSFCR
-476 KINLPCL
+476 QINLPCL
-483 CILDLDVFVKSDK
+483 CILDLDVFVKSRVQND
-496 KTKVISKVENLK
+496 TKVIYKFENLNH
-508 YLAVGTFQN
+508 LSESTFQN
-517 YVGKDLSD
+517 YVGKDLSE
-525 FTRSEDSKLLS
+525 FSRSEDSKLLS
-536 KSMESNDDTFV
+536 ESMESNDDTFV

-557 RDSISP
+557 RSSISSTE
-563 KKLYDILGCKNTES
+563 LCDILGCKNTES
-577 KEIKGKLKT
+577 KEIKDKLKT
-586 SLSEKNGESFYEHLE
+586 SISEENGELFYEQLE
-601 NADEIQRLI
+601 NAAEIQRLI

-616 EITRFRENEL
+616 EITRFEENEL
-626 ESDEFLKQK
+626 ESDEYLSEQK
-635 CCNIYDVLRKAFA
+635 CCNVYNVLRIALVV
-648 VVLLFLLFFSFWFF
+648 VVLLFVLFFSFWF
-662 FKEIFPLESS
+662 
-672 LHYVDGLL
+672 YL
-680 KFLYSIL
+680 KKYFS
-687 FLD
+687 

>member
-23 TSNIPANPNGN
+23 TSNIPANPNRN

-70 RRCMTQEINLSKTKA
+70 RRCMTHEINLLKTKS
-85 YDNVSVA
+85 YDNESVA
-92 YAFCKFNELDKKNDE
+92 YVFCKFNGLDQKNDE

-117 RPGDRDEKLYKIF
+117 RPGDRVEKLFKIF

-136 EVFLRSIS
+136 EVVLRSIS
-144 IHTGK
+144 LHTGK
-149 TYNGVLNHRYLKEI
+149 TYYGVLNHRYLKEI
-163 RSLEDEADDERD
+163 RSLEDEAADERD
-175 NRITQ
+175 NRITK
-180 LLDKIKSLNYKQ
+180 LLEMIKSLNYKR

-232 KRNYKRACERAEVI
+232 KRNYKSACERAEVL

-263 REIFNFLTY
+263 REIFNFLTS

-296 HLLKTSEGILEAKMT
+296 PLLKTSEGILEAKMT
-311 SLLLANDMVKTLCLE
+311 SLLLANDKVKTLCLE

-347 GRKKTIIVV
+347 GRNKTIIVV

-375 RETTDDRN
+375 RKTTDDSN
-383 SYFCSVKNVADCSA
+383 SYFCSVRNVANCSA
-397 VTNVSSIELLR
+397 VSNVSSIELLR

-417 LVEGPTDREVLQGIF
+417 LVEGPTDREVVQGIF
-432 TQWKRKMMKR
+432 TQWKRNMIKS
-442 SENEIEVMYK
+442 SENKIEDMYK
-452 DITTYQVVSLNGCR
+452 DITTYQVVFLNGCR
-466 NSKNVLNFCR
+466 NSKNVLSFCR
-476 KINLPCL
+476 QINLQCL
-483 CILDLDVFVKSDK
+483 CILDLDVFVKSRVQND
-496 KTKVISKVENLK
+496 TKVIYKFENLNH
-508 YLAVGTFQN
+508 LSESTFQN
-517 YVGKDLSD
+517 YVGKELSE
-525 FTRSEDSKLLS
+525 FSRSEDSKLLS
-536 KSMESNDDTFV
+536 ESMESNDDTFV

-557 RDSISP
+557 RSSISSTE
-563 KKLYDILGCKNTES
+563 LCDILGCKNTES
-577 KEIKGKLKT
+577 KEIKDKLKT
-586 SLSEKNGESFYEHLE
+586 SISEENGELFYEQLE
-601 NADEIQRLI
+601 NAAEIQRLI

-616 EITRFRENEL
+616 EITRFEENEL
-626 ESDEFLKQK
+626 ESDEYLSEQK
-635 CCNIYDVLRKAFA
+635 CCNVYNVLRITLVV
-648 VVLLFLLFFSFWFF
+648 VVLLFVLFFSFWFY
-662 FKEIFPLESS
+662 FKKYFSWNLPCTM
-672 LHYVDGLL
+672 
-680 KFLYSIL
+680 
-687 FLD
+687 

>member
-117 RPGDRDEKLYKIF
+117 RPGDRVEKLYKIF
-130 IYIENN
+130 IYIEND

-144 IHTGK
+144 SHTGK
-149 TYNGVLNHRYLKEI
+149 TYNGVLNHISLKEI
-163 RSLEDEADDERD
+163 ESLVDEAADDGD
-175 NRITQ
+175 NRITK
-180 LLDKIKSLNYKQ
+180 LLEIIKSLNYKT

-232 KRNYKRACERAEVI
+232 KRNYKSACERAEVL

-311 SLLLANDMVKTLCLE
+311 SLLLANDKVKTLCLE

-375 RETTDDRN
+375 RKTTDDSN
-383 SYFCSVKNVADCSA
+383 SYFCSVRNVANCSA
-397 VTNVSSIELLR
+397 VSNVSSIELLR

-417 LVEGPTDREVLQGIF
+417 LVEGPTDREVVQGIF
-432 TQWKRKMMKR
+432 TQWKRDMMKR
-442 SENEIEVMYK
+442 SETEIEVMYK
-452 DITTYQVVSLNGCR
+452 DITTYQLVSLNGCK
-466 NSKNVLNFCR
+466 NSKNVLSFCR
-476 KINLPCL
+476 QINLPCL
-483 CILDLDVFVKSDK
+483 CILDLDVFVKYNK
-496 KTKVISKVENLK
+496 ETKVIYKVENLN
-508 YLAVGTFQN
+508 YLSVGNFQD
-517 YVGKDLSD
+517 YVGKELSE
-525 FTRSEDSKLLS
+525 FSRSEDSNLLS
-536 KSMESNDDTFV
+536 ELTESYDDTFV

-557 RDSISP
+557 QSSISSTE
-563 KKLYDILGCKNTES
+563 LCDILGCKNTES
-577 KEIKGKLKT
+577 KEIKDKLKT
-586 SLSEKNGESFYEHLE
+586 SISEENGELLYEQLE
-601 NADEIQRLI
+601 NAAEIQRLI

-616 EITRFRENEL
+616 EITRFEENEL
-626 ESDEFLKQK
+626 ESDEFLSEQK
-635 CCNIYDVLRKAFA
+635 CRNVYDVLRIALVV
-648 VVLLFLLFFSFWFF
+648 VVLLFVLFFSFWFY
-662 FKEIFPLESS
+662 FKKYFSWN
-672 LHYVDGLL
+672 LL
-680 KFLYSIL
+680 CTM
-687 FLD
+687 